1 MSTYNITPIAL
12 IELTELQGLD
22 ETTFFKHVSCKFNL
36 ACRSDKRFNSYKD
49 KSVKRYEMVLNL

>member
-12 IELTELQGLD
+12 IESPELQGLD
-22 ETTFFKHVSCKFNL
+22 ETTFFKHVSCKCNL
-36 ACRSDKRFNSYKD
+36 AYRSDKRFNSYKD